1 MVLSH
6 VKGQFNLI
14 ISNETVKKGVN
25 WAGKALHSPEQ
36 RLILGATALA
46 TQPFIDLNNKDVDE
60 ETRKISAART
70 IAKIIAGTTVGVLV
84 RYAGIWAAKR
94 YSQFEKIFA
103 DADKKIIAKIIP
115 DKKRG
120 IFTPVFA
127 GKTIFPISDKEF
139 TQRITRHRKAMLDSM
154 QDSSTNLEAM
164 LVFVNIIQE
173 SQELIGSLRHMIRGV
188 VKFQDGE

>member
-139 TQRITRHRKAMLDSM
+139 TQRITRHRKAMGTLLATVAMVFTNFLLDAPLTKYLTKIF
-154 QDSSTNLEAM
+154 QKGLEKPKE
-164 LVFVNIIQE
+164 QE
-173 SQELIGSLRHMIRGV
+173 
-188 VKFQDGE
+188 VKQ